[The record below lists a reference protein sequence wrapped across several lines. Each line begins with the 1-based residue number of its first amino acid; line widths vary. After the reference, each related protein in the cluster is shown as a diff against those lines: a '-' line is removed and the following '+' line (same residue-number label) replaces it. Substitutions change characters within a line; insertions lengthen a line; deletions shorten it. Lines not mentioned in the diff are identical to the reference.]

1 MKREQFTFYRS
12 YYEALK
18 KLSKRDREQAIMAIC
33 AYALDEET
41 IPLTGGASVVF
52 LLVKPTL
59 DSARKRAAGG
69 QHGKSAASREDTG
82 KPAARCRE
90 DTGKPAARY
99 GEDTDKPAARC
110 KEDTGK
116 EKEVETEIEIE
127 VEIEVEDECHP
138 PAPDDIAAVL
148 TDYRSRVNPRA
159 SPAALAE
166 LEGFARSCGA
176 EVCRRAMDTAVDN
189 GRPTWPYI
197 RAILRDKQA
206 RGIQS
211 LAQWDAWEERRQHG
225 GHDSIHRET
234 AQEKYH
240 GVGTEL

>member
-1 MKREQFTFYRS
+1 MKRGQFTFYRS

-41 IPLTGGASVVF
+41 LPLTGGASVVF

-59 DSARKRAAGG
+59 DSARKKASSGQKGG
-69 QHGKSAASREDTG
+69 SKPEANAKQTGSKPEANDKQTASE
-82 KPAARCRE
+82 
-90 DTGKPAARY
+90 
-99 GEDTDKPAARC
+99 GE
-110 KEDTGK
+110 KEKEG
-116 EKEVETEIEIE
+116 EKEVEVETETE
-127 VEIEVEDECHP
+127 VETEKEIEVEDECHP

-166 LEGFARSCGA
+166 LEDFARSCGA

-189 GRPTWPYI
+189 GRATWPYI

-225 GHDSIHRET
+225 GHDGIHRET

-240 GVGTEL
+240 GVGTDL

>member
-82 KPAARCRE
+82 KPAAR
-90 DTGKPAARY
+90 Y
-99 GEDTDKPAARC
+99 GEDA
-110 KEDTGK
+110 GK
-116 EKEVETEIEIE
+116 EKEGEKEGEIE
-127 VEIEVEDECHP
+127 VEIETETETETETEDECHP
-138 PAPDDIAAVL
+138 PAPDDVAAVL

-166 LEGFARSCGA
+166 LEDFARSCGA
-176 EVCRRAMDTAVDN
+176 EVCRRAIDTAVDN

-225 GHDSIHRET
+225 GHDGIHRET

-240 GVGTEL
+240 GVGTDL